1 MVALTGL
8 MKIELPGGDIRFCD
22 GSFFTYDSEAY
33 ASSDADFGTI
43 TGIEAITDGIGDA
56 LPILKVVFAP
66 SSGAAVADLVASD
79 QQGSRARFWIA
90 EYDKDTGLITGT
102 PDLMFDGIVDRPLLS
117 TSGDAR
123 EVEFDII
130 SNAERLL
137 LRQEANS
144 MSPRFHKT
152 IWAGELGMDNAI
164 DLETGVYWGTEM
176 PSRGGSASG
185 GGRRTEP
192 PARTDLQ

>member
-8 MKIELPGGDIRFCD
+8 MKIELPGGDIRLCD
-22 GSFFTYDSEAY
+22 GAFFTYDSEGY
-33 ASSDADFGTI
+33 TSSHADYGTI
-43 TGIEAITDGIGDA
+43 TGIESITDGIGDN

-66 SSGAAVADLVASD
+66 NSAAAVADLVSSD
-79 QQGSRARFWIA
+79 QQGARARFWIA
-90 EYDKDTGLITGT
+90 EYDIDTGLITGT

-117 TSGDAR
+117 TSRDSR

-152 IWAGELGMDNAI
+152 IWTGELGMDNAI
-164 DLETGVYWGTEM
+164 DLEVGVYWGTEM
-176 PSRGGSASG
+176 PSRGSSSG

-192 PARTDLQ
+192 RIRTDLR

>member
-8 MKIELPGGDIRFCD
+8 MKIELPGGDIRLCD
-22 GSFFTYDSEAY
+22 GAFFTYDSEGY
-33 ASSDADFGTI
+33 TNSHADFGTI
-43 TGIEAITDGIGDA
+43 TGIESITDGIGDN

-66 SSGAAVADLVASD
+66 KSGAAVADLVSSD
-79 QQGSRARFWIA
+79 QQGARARFWIA
-90 EYDKDTGLITGT
+90 EYDNDTGLITGT

-117 TSGDAR
+117 TGGGNR

-152 IWAGELGMDNAI
+152 IWSGELGMDNAI
-164 DLETGVYWGTEM
+164 DLEIGVYWGVEM
-176 PSRGGSASG
+176 PSRGSGGGG
-185 GGRRTEP
+185 GGRREP
-192 PARTDLQ
+192 PVRYDLL